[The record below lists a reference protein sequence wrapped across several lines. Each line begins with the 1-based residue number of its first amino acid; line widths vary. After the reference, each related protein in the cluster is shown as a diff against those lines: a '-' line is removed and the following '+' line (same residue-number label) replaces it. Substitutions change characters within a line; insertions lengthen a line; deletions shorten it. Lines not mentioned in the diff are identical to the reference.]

1 MAETY
6 VRVDDRLIHGQTIVA
21 WVPTLRVGEIIGVDD
36 VSAANPMLKSILT
49 MGVPKQ
55 YKTHIVTTDEAKDLL
70 AQEGEVNRLVIVK
83 TPHRSSRSRTRLS
96 DASMSI
102 SATWPNVQIRTIRWL
117 LRRGS
122 SSSATRISRRSAT

>member
-21 WVPTLRVGEIIGVDD
+21 WVPTLRVGEIIVDD

-49 MGVPKQ
+49 GVPKQ

-83 TPHRSSRSRTRLS
+83 TPHTLFEIKDALVGCKHVYLGNHGQTSRYE
-96 DASMSI
+96 
-102 SATWPNVQIRTIRWL
+102 P
-117 LRRGS
+117 
-122 SSSATRISRRSAT
+122 